1 MNSMMN
7 KIFRSKGTIMVLEEV
22 LCGFETFIKKDLGKF
37 YKLMLFFCLCF
48 YCGRGSETRGRPQV
62 SLIGTKN
69 LNKSTKRGLFVLPIK
84 QGRFIIKSVNFRQPF
99 NTNSFFLVSK
109 NGLWTPNSLDF
120 NQCFVFLFTCFVL
133 IGKQTQIDLK
143 SLFWV
148 LLVCSILM
156 QKTAHLWVVLVPW
169 APFYWTPDTNW

>member
-1 MNSMMN
+1 
-7 KIFRSKGTIMVLEEV
+7 
-22 LCGFETFIKKDLGKF
+22 
-37 YKLMLFFCLCF
+37 MLFFYLCF

-169 APFYWTPDTNW
+169 APFYWTPDTKNHIPPISSSCFDFQRLYD

>member
-1 MNSMMN
+1 
-7 KIFRSKGTIMVLEEV
+7 
-22 LCGFETFIKKDLGKF
+22 
-37 YKLMLFFCLCF
+37 MLFFCLCF

-169 APFYWTPDTNW
+169 APFYWTPDMRKKSLVWAFRWAVTRHFSSTTLGDTLV